1 MTPAEKRIKDQ
12 IDRWL
17 VSLDLHLQ
25 YVDLNDL
32 AYNRVQPWPVH
43 DRPTRL
49 ILDLA
54 KQKTLE
60 LKAAMES
67 RSGAGDSKFAESLE
81 LMAFLANL
89 IGSQHVQRFIPLADP
104 ERAPSPTLNVASNV
118 PAAQPSQVA
127 APAAPA
133 PVAAKPPTPSPQV
146 IAPAAPVARS
156 APQPAPQSEA
166 KPAKPVASPEPTV
179 TSATMAPTIIMPH
192 NTPAAAA
199 AAKKPVSD
207 DDATR
212 EMPRPQRAKA
222 TAPPPAAK
230 PAAKP
235 DAKKPAGKTE
245 PPNDIQLQI
254 ITDAVRLLNWGR
266 PWHEL
271 AEAIA
276 RMADRPPVGEI
287 RRILRAHRADIER
300 RAAQPQ

>member
-49 ILDLA
+49 VLDLA

-60 LKAAMES
+60 LKAALDARM
-67 RSGAGDSKFAESLE
+67 GAGDGKFAESLE

-104 ERAPSPTLNVASNV
+104 ERAAPGIA
-118 PAAQPSQVA
+118 PAPIAQPAPTPAPPPPPPIVA
-127 APAAPA
+127 APAPA
-133 PVAAKPPTPSPQV
+133 PLPR
-146 IAPAAPVARS
+146 PA
-156 APQPAPQSEA
+156 
-166 KPAKPVASPEPTV
+166 PEPTI
-179 TSATMAPTIIMPH
+179 TSATMAPTVIMP
-192 NTPAAAA
+192 PKPA
-199 AAKKPVSD
+199 AAKKPID
-207 DDATR
+207 DDSTR
-212 EMPRPQRAKA
+212 EMPK
-222 TAPPPAAK
+222 PPMK
-230 PAAKP
+230 PAAAP
-235 DAKKPAGKTE
+235 VAAPVKPAPKPE
-245 PPNDIQLQI
+245 VRKPAKEEVPNDLQLQI
-254 ITDAVRLLNWGR
+254 ITDAVRLINWGR

-276 RMADRPPVGEI
+276 RMADRPSAGEV
-287 RRILRAHRADIER
+287 RRILKTHRAEIER
-300 RAAQPQ
+300 RAAAEVATTKKPKK

>member
-49 ILDLA
+49 VLDLA

-60 LKAAMES
+60 LKAALDARMS
-67 RSGAGDSKFAESLE
+67 AGDGKFAESLE

-104 ERAPSPTLNVASNV
+104 ERAAPGIA
-118 PAAQPSQVA
+118 PAPIAQPAPTPAPPPPPVVA
-127 APAAPA
+127 APAPA
-133 PVAAKPPTPSPQV
+133 P
-146 IAPAAPVARS
+146 
-156 APQPAPQSEA
+156 
-166 KPAKPVASPEPTV
+166 KPAPEPTI
-179 TSATMAPTIIMPH
+179 TSATMAPTVIMP
-192 NTPAAAA
+192 PKPVV
-199 AAKKPVSD
+199 AKKPVDPSID
-207 DDATR
+207 DNSTR
-212 EMPRPQRAKA
+212 EMPK
-222 TAPPPAAK
+222 PPMKPAAAPIAAPTKPAPKPEVRK
-230 PAAKP
+230 PAAK
-235 DAKKPAGKTE
+235 E
-245 PPNDIQLQI
+245 EIPNDLQLLI
-254 ITDAVRLLNWGR
+254 ITDAVRLINWGR

-276 RMADRPPVGEI
+276 RMADRPSAGEL
-287 RRILRAHRADIER
+287 RRILRTHRAEIER
-300 RAAQPQ
+300 RAAAEVATTKKTKK

>member
-49 ILDLA
+49 ILELA

-60 LKAAMES
+60 LKALFES
-67 RSGAGDSKFAESLE
+67 RLAQGDSKFAESLE
-81 LMAFLANL
+81 LMSFLANL

-104 ERAPSPTLNVASNV
+104 EHATSASV
-118 PAAQPSQVA
+118 PAPIAPIVTSVA
-127 APAAPA
+127 APAPTTAAPTKPA
-133 PVAAKPPTPSPQV
+133 PVAPAPAVPTPV
-146 IAPAAPVARS
+146 AAPTVVAKIA
-156 APQPAPQSEA
+156 APP
-166 KPAKPVASPEPTV
+166 PEPTI
-179 TSATMAPTIIMPH
+179 TSATMAPTVIMPQKS
-192 NTPAAAA
+192 TAPKRSAD
-199 AAKKPVSD
+199 D

-212 EMPRPQRAKA
+212 EMPKPLRAKPI
-222 TAPPPAAK
+222 TPPPAAPVSAK
-230 PAAKP
+230 PAPKQ
-235 DAKKPAGKTE
+235 DTRKPASKAE
-245 PPNDIQLQI
+245 PPDDLQLQI

-276 RMADRPPVGEI
+276 RMADRPQAGEL
-287 RRILRAHRADIER
+287 RRILRTHRAEIER
-300 RAAQPQ
+300 RAAAEVATQKKK

>member
-17 VSLDLHLQ
+17 TSLDLHLQ

-49 ILDLA
+49 ILELA

-60 LKAAMES
+60 LKALFES
-67 RSGAGDSKFAESLE
+67 RLAQGDIKFAESLE
-81 LMAFLANL
+81 LMSFLANL

-104 ERAPSPTLNVASNV
+104 ERATSSSAS
-118 PAAQPSQVA
+118 
-127 APAAPA
+127 APIAPVVTTVAAPA
-133 PVAAKPPTPSPQV
+133 PVSVVPVKPAPVKPTPTAP
-146 IAPAAPVARS
+146 APAAPVVVAKVV
-156 APQPAPQSEA
+156 AA
-166 KPAKPVASPEPTV
+166 KPLEPTI
-179 TSATMAPTIIMPH
+179 TSATMAPTVIMP
-192 NTPAAAA
+192 PKSAAPQRSAD
-199 AAKKPVSD
+199 D

-212 EMPRPQRAKA
+212 EMPKPQRAKPI
-222 TAPPPAAK
+222 TPPPAAPVLAK
-230 PAAKP
+230 PATKQ
-235 DAKKPAGKTE
+235 DTRKPASKVE
-245 PPNDIQLQI
+245 APNDLQLQI

-276 RMADRPPVGEI
+276 RMADRPPAGEL
-287 RRILRAHRADIER
+287 RRILRTHRAEIER
-300 RAAQPQ
+300 RAAAEVATEKKK